1 MSELHQTAL
10 VKDAKRVVIKIGS
23 SLLTN
28 NGKGIDS
35 REIARWAA
43 QIAHLHQAGQQVILV
58 SSGAIAEGMARL
70 GWAQRPK
77 LVNQLQAA
85 AAVGQIAL
93 AQAYETAFN
102 EYGIQTAQVLLTHE
116 DLADRHRYL
125 NARSAL
131 NTLLELNVI
140 PIINEND
147 TVITKEIRLGDNDT
161 LGALV
166 ANLLE
171 AEVYVILTDQ
181 EGLYDSDPR
190 KNSNAQFI
198 HRAEAGD
205 PALEKMAGGAGT
217 HVGTGGMLTKVLAAK
232 RAARSGAHTII
243 ASGHVDNLL
252 PRLMQGES
260 IGTELLAKIPI
271 LSARKQWLA
280 AHLHVSGYLVL
291 DEGAIQALTHQGKS
305 LLPIGITEVRGDFG
319 RGDLVACIDQEGNE
333 YARGLVSYSAE
344 DARKIIGK
352 PSSQIES
359 ILGAVT
365 ATDMIHRDHMI
376 IHH

>member
-1 MSELHQTAL
+1 M
-10 VKDAKRVVIKIGS
+10 
-23 SLLTN
+23 
-28 NGKGIDS
+28 
-35 REIARWAA
+35 
-43 QIAHLHQAGQQVILV
+43 V

-70 GWAQRPK
+70 NWRKRPK
-77 LVNQLQAA
+77 IVSQLQAA

-102 EYGIQTAQVLLTHE
+102 QYGIQTAQVLLTHD

-147 TVITKEIRLGDNDT
+147 TVITKEIQLGDNDT

-190 KNSNAQFI
+190 KTKRLNLSTVLSWRSCARSKWQVV
-198 HRAEAGD
+198 RA
-205 PALEKMAGGAGT
+205 LMW
-217 HVGTGGMLTKVLAAK
+217 VLGMLTKILAAK
-232 RAARSGAHTII
+232 RRTQWCTYHYCEWSRRQPT
-243 ASGHVDNLL
+243 
-252 PRLMQGES
+252 PRLSEGES
-260 IGTELLAKIPI
+260 IGTELYAKIPI

-291 DEGAIQALTHQGKS
+291 DAGAINALTRQGKS
-305 LLPIGITEVRGDFG
+305 LLPIESLR
-319 RGDLVACIDQEGNE
+319 
-333 YARGLVSYSAE
+333 YAA
-344 DARKIIGK
+344 
-352 PSSQIES
+352 
-359 ILGAVT
+359 ILNA
-365 ATDMIHRDHMI
+365 AI
-376 IHH
+376 

>member
-1 MSELHQTAL
+1 MSEIQQTAL
-10 VKDAKRVVIKIGS
+10 IKDAKRVVIKIGS

-35 REIARWAA
+35 SEIARWAE
-43 QIAHLHQAGQQVILV
+43 QIAQLHKQGQQLVLV

-70 GWAQRPK
+70 GWHKRPK

-93 AQAYETAFN
+93 AQAYETAFKQ
-102 EYGIQTAQVLLTHE
+102 YGIQTAQVLLTHE

-147 TVITKEIRLGDNDT
+147 TVITKEIQLGDNDT

-171 AEVYVILTDQ
+171 AEAYVILTDQ

-190 KNSNAQFI
+190 KNKDARFI

-217 HVGTGGMLTKVLAAK
+217 HVGTGGMLTKILAAK

-252 PRLMQGES
+252 PRLSKGES
-260 IGTELLAKIPI
+260 IGTELYAKIPI

-291 DEGAIQALTHQGKS
+291 DDGAINALTRHGKS
-305 LLPIGITEVRGDFG
+305 LLPIGVTEVRGDFE
-319 RGDLVACIDQEGNE
+319 RGDLVACIDKEGNE
-333 YARGLVSYSAE
+333 YARGLVSYSAD
-344 DARKIIGK
+344 DARQIIGK
-352 PSSQIES
+352 PSNQIEK

-365 ATDMIHRDHMI
+365 DIDLIHRDNMI
-376 IHH
+376 IHN

>member
-1 MSELHQTAL
+1 MSENQQTAL
-10 VKDAKRVVIKIGS
+10 IKDANRVVIKIGS

-35 REIARWAA
+35 QEIARWAG
-43 QIAHLHQAGQQVILV
+43 QIAYLHQQGQQVVLV

-70 GWAQRPK
+70 GWNKRPK

-93 AQAYETAFN
+93 AQAYETAFKQ
-102 EYGIQTAQVLLTHE
+102 YGIQTAQILLTHD

-131 NTLLELNVI
+131 NTLLELDVI

-147 TVITKEIRLGDNDT
+147 TVITKEIQLGDNDT

-171 AEVYVILTDQ
+171 AEAYIILTDQ

-190 KNSNAQFI
+190 KNKNAQFI

-205 PALEKMAGGAGT
+205 PTLEKMAGGAGT
-217 HVGTGGMLTKVLAAK
+217 HVGTGGMLTKILAAK

-243 ASGHVDNLL
+243 ASGQVESLL
-252 PRLMQGES
+252 PRLSQGES
-260 IGTELLAKIPI
+260 IGTELYAKIPI

-291 DEGAIQALTHQGKS
+291 DEGAITALTRQGKS
-305 LLPIGITEVRGDFG
+305 LLPIGVTEVRGDFE
-319 RGDLVACIDQEGNE
+319 RGDLVACIDKEGRE

-344 DARKIIGK
+344 DARQIIGK
-352 PSSQIES
+352 PSGQIEK

-365 ATDMIHRDHMI
+365 DNDLIHRDNMI

>member
-1 MSELHQTAL
+1 MSENQQTAL
-10 VKDAKRVVIKIGS
+10 VKDAKRVVVKIGS

-35 REIARWAA
+35 QEIARWAK
-43 QIAHLHQAGQQVILV
+43 QLAHLHQRGQQVVLV
-58 SSGAIAEGMARL
+58 SSGSIAEGMARF
-70 GWAQRPK
+70 GWNKRPK

-93 AQAYETAFN
+93 AQAYETAFQ
-102 EYGIQTAQVLLTHE
+102 EHGIKTAQILLTHD
-116 DLADRHRYL
+116 DLSDRHRYL
-125 NARSAL
+125 NARSTL
-131 NTLLELNVI
+131 NTLLDLNVI

-147 TVITKEIRLGDNDT
+147 TVITKEIKLGDNDT

-171 AEVYVILTDQ
+171 AEVYIILTDQ
-181 EGLYDSDPR
+181 DGLYDSDPR
-190 KNSNAQFI
+190 KNKDAQFI

-205 PALEKMAGGAGT
+205 TALEKMAGGAGT
-217 HVGTGGMLTKVLAAK
+217 HVGTGGMMTKVLAAK

-243 ASGHVDNLL
+243 ASGSEKNLL
-252 PRLMQGES
+252 PRLCNGES
-260 IGTELLAKIPI
+260 IGTELYAQIPI

-280 AHLHVSGYLVL
+280 AHLHISGYLVL
-291 DEGAIQALTHQGKS
+291 DDGAINALTRHGKS
-305 LLPIGITEVRGDFG
+305 LLPIGVTEVRGEFE
-319 RGDLVACIDQEGNE
+319 RGDLVACIDKEGHE

-344 DARKIIGK
+344 DSRKIIGK
-352 PSSQIES
+352 PSSQIEK

-365 ATDMIHRDHMI
+365 DIDLIHRDNMI
-376 IHH
+376 IHN

>member
-1 MSELHQTAL
+1 MSEIQQTAL

-35 REIARWAA
+35 QEIARWAA
-43 QIAHLHQAGQQVILV
+43 QIAHLHQAGQQVVLV

-70 GWAQRPK
+70 GWNKRPK

-93 AQAYETAFN
+93 AQAYETAFKQ
-102 EYGIQTAQVLLTHE
+102 YDIQTAQVLLTHE

-147 TVITKEIRLGDNDT
+147 TVITKEIQLGDNDT

-171 AEVYVILTDQ
+171 AEAYVILTDQ

-190 KNSNAQFI
+190 KN
-198 HRAEAGD
+198 
-205 PALEKMAGGAGT
+205 
-217 HVGTGGMLTKVLAAK
+217 
-232 RAARSGAHTII
+232 
-243 ASGHVDNLL
+243 
-252 PRLMQGES
+252 
-260 IGTELLAKIPI
+260 
-271 LSARKQWLA
+271 
-280 AHLHVSGYLVL
+280 
-291 DEGAIQALTHQGKS
+291 KS
-305 LLPIGITEVRGDFG
+305 
-319 RGDLVACIDQEGNE
+319 
-333 YARGLVSYSAE
+333 
-344 DARKIIGK
+344 
-352 PSSQIES
+352 
-359 ILGAVT
+359 
-365 ATDMIHRDHMI
+365 
-376 IHH
+376 

>member
-1 MSELHQTAL
+1 MSENQQTAL
-10 VKDAKRVVIKIGS
+10 IKDANRVVIKIGS

-35 REIARWAA
+35 QEIARWAG
-43 QIAHLHQAGQQVILV
+43 QIAYLHQQGQQVVLV

-70 GWAQRPK
+70 GWNKRPK

-93 AQAYETAFN
+93 AQAYETAFKQ
-102 EYGIQTAQVLLTHE
+102 YGIQTAQILLTHD

-131 NTLLELNVI
+131 NTLLELDVI

-147 TVITKEIRLGDNDT
+147 TVITKEIQLGDNDT

-171 AEVYVILTDQ
+171 AEAYIILTDQ

-190 KNSNAQFI
+190 KNKNAQFI

-205 PALEKMAGGAGT
+205 PTLEKMAGGAGT
-217 HVGTGGMLTKVLAAK
+217 HVGTGGMLTKILAAK

-243 ASGHVDNLL
+243 ASGQVENLL
-252 PRLMQGES
+252 PRLSQGES
-260 IGTELLAKIPI
+260 IGTELYAKIPI

-291 DEGAIQALTHQGKS
+291 DEGAITALTLQGKS
-305 LLPIGITEVRGDFG
+305 LLPIGVTEVRGDFE
-319 RGDLVACIDQEGNE
+319 RGDLVACIDKEGRE

-344 DARKIIGK
+344 DARQIIGK
-352 PSSQIES
+352 PSGQIEK

-365 ATDMIHRDHMI
+365 DNDLIHRDNMI

>member
-1 MSELHQTAL
+1 MSDHQQTAL
-10 VKDAKRVVIKIGS
+10 VKDAKRIVIKIGS

-28 NGKGIDS
+28 NGKGINS
-35 REIARWAA
+35 AAIAHWAE
-43 QIAHLHQAGQQVILV
+43 QIAHLHQQGKQVILV

-70 GWAQRPK
+70 GWSKRPK

-102 EYGIQTAQVLLTHE
+102 KHSIQTAQILLTHD

-131 NTLLELNVI
+131 NTLLDLDVI

-147 TVITKEIRLGDNDT
+147 TVITKEIQLGDNDT

-171 AEVYVILTDQ
+171 AEAYIILTDQ

-190 KNSNAQFI
+190 KNKNAQFI
-198 HRAEAGD
+198 YRAEAGN
-205 PALEKMAGGAGT
+205 PALEQMAGGAGT

-243 ASGHVDNLL
+243 ASGHEENLL
-252 PRLMQGES
+252 LRLASGES
-260 IGTELLAKIPI
+260 IGTELYARIPI

-291 DEGAIQALTHQGKS
+291 DDGAIKALTKRGKS
-305 LLPIGITEVRGDFG
+305 LLPIGVTEVRGRFE
-319 RGDLVACIDQEGNE
+319 RGDLVACIDKEGHE
-333 YARGLVSYSAE
+333 YARGLVSYSAD
-344 DARKIIGK
+344 DAQQIIGK
-352 PSSQIES
+352 PSSQIEQ

-365 ATDMIHRDHMI
+365 DIDLIHRDNMI
-376 IHH
+376 VHH

>member
-1 MSELHQTAL
+1 MSEIQQTAL
-10 VKDAKRVVIKIGS
+10 IKDAKRVIIKIGS

-35 REIARWAA
+35 NEIARWAG
-43 QIAHLHQAGQQVILV
+43 QIAHLHQQGQQVVLV

-70 GWAQRPK
+70 GWNKRPK

-93 AQAYETAFN
+93 AQAYETAFKQ
-102 EYGIQTAQVLLTHE
+102 YGIQTAQVLLTHE

-131 NTLLELNVI
+131 NTLLELSVI

-147 TVITKEIRLGDNDT
+147 TVITKEIQLGDNDT

-171 AEVYVILTDQ
+171 AETYVILTDQ

-190 KNSNAQFI
+190 KNKDAQFI

-217 HVGTGGMLTKVLAAK
+217 HVGTGGMLTKILAAK

-243 ASGHVDNLL
+243 ASGHVENLL
-252 PRLMQGES
+252 IRLSNGES
-260 IGTELLAKIPI
+260 IGTELYAKIPI

-291 DEGAIQALTHQGKS
+291 DDGAITALTRHGKS
-305 LLPIGITEVRGDFG
+305 LLPIGVTEVRGDFE
-319 RGDLVACIDQEGNE
+319 RGDLVACIDKEGNE
-333 YARGLVSYSAE
+333 YARGLVSYGAD
-344 DARKIIGK
+344 DARQIIGK
-352 PSSQIES
+352 PSAQIEK

-365 ATDMIHRDHMI
+365 DIDLIHRDNMI
-376 IHH
+376 IHN

>member
-1 MSELHQTAL
+1 MSENQQTAL
-10 VKDAKRVVIKIGS
+10 IKDANRVVIKIGS
-23 SLLTN
+23 YLLAN

-35 REIARWAA
+35 QEIARWAG
-43 QIAHLHQAGQQVILV
+43 QIAYLHQQGQQVVLV

-70 GWAQRPK
+70 GWNKRPK

-93 AQAYETAFN
+93 AQAYETAFKQ
-102 EYGIQTAQVLLTHE
+102 YGIQTAQILLTHD

-131 NTLLELNVI
+131 NTLLELDVI

-147 TVITKEIRLGDNDT
+147 TVITKEIQLGDNDT

-171 AEVYVILTDQ
+171 AEAYIILTDQ

-190 KNSNAQFI
+190 KNKNAQFI

-205 PALEKMAGGAGT
+205 PTLEKMAGGAGT
-217 HVGTGGMLTKVLAAK
+217 HVGTGGMLTKILAAK

-243 ASGHVDNLL
+243 ASGQVESLL
-252 PRLMQGES
+252 PRLSQGES
-260 IGTELLAKIPI
+260 IGTELYAKIPI

-291 DEGAIQALTHQGKS
+291 DEGAITALTLQGKS
-305 LLPIGITEVRGDFG
+305 LLPIGVTEVRGDFE
-319 RGDLVACIDQEGNE
+319 RGDLVACIDKEGRE

-344 DARKIIGK
+344 DARQIIGK
-352 PSSQIES
+352 PSGQIEK

-365 ATDMIHRDHMI
+365 DNDLIHRDNMI

>member
-1 MSELHQTAL
+1 MSENQQTAL
-10 VKDAKRVVIKIGS
+10 IKDANRVVIKIGS

-35 REIARWAA
+35 QEIARWAG
-43 QIAHLHQAGQQVILV
+43 QIAYLHQQGQQVVLV

-70 GWAQRPK
+70 GWNKRPK

-93 AQAYETAFN
+93 AQAYETAFKQ
-102 EYGIQTAQVLLTHE
+102 YGIQTAQILLTHD

-131 NTLLELNVI
+131 NTLLELDVI

-147 TVITKEIRLGDNDT
+147 TVITKEIQLGDNDT

-171 AEVYVILTDQ
+171 AEAYIILTDQ

-190 KNSNAQFI
+190 KNKNAQFI

-205 PALEKMAGGAGT
+205 PTLEKMAGGAGT
-217 HVGTGGMLTKVLAAK
+217 HVGTGGMLTKILAAK

-243 ASGHVDNLL
+243 ASGQVESLL
-252 PRLMQGES
+252 PRLSQGES
-260 IGTELLAKIPI
+260 IGTELYAKIPI

-291 DEGAIQALTHQGKS
+291 DEGAITALTLQGKS
-305 LLPIGITEVRGDFG
+305 LLPIGVTEVRGDFE
-319 RGDLVACIDQEGNE
+319 RGDLVACIDKEGRE

-344 DARKIIGK
+344 DARQIIGK
-352 PSSQIES
+352 PSGQIEK

-365 ATDMIHRDHMI
+365 DNDLIHRDNMI

>member
-1 MSELHQTAL
+1 MSDNQQTAL
-10 VKDAKRVVIKIGS
+10 VKDAKRIVIKIGS

-28 NGKGIDS
+28 DGKGIDNAA
-35 REIARWAA
+35 IARWAE
-43 QIAHLHQAGQQVILV
+43 QIAHLHKQGQQVILV

-70 GWAQRPK
+70 NWRKRPK
-77 LVNQLQAA
+77 IVSQLQAA

-102 EYGIQTAQVLLTHE
+102 QYGIQTAQVLLTHD

-147 TVITKEIRLGDNDT
+147 TVITKEIQLGDNDT

-190 KNSNAQFI
+190 KNKEAKFI

-205 PALEKMAGGAGT
+205 PALEQMAGGAGT
-217 HVGTGGMLTKVLAAK
+217 HVGTGGMLTKILAAK

-243 ASGHVDNLL
+243 ASGRVDNLL
-252 PRLMQGES
+252 PRLSEGES
-260 IGTELLAKIPI
+260 IGTELYAKIPI

-291 DEGAIQALTHQGKS
+291 DAGAINALTRQGKS
-305 LLPIGITEVRGDFG
+305 LLPIGVTEVRGNFE
-319 RGDLVACIDQEGNE
+319 RGDLVACIDKDGNE
-333 YARGLVSYSAE
+333 YARGLISYAAD

-352 PSSQIES
+352 PSSQIGK

-365 ATDMIHRDHMI
+365 DIDLIHRDNMI

>member
-1 MSELHQTAL
+1 MSDTHQTAL

-35 REIARWAA
+35 REIARWAQ
-43 QIAHLHQAGQQVILV
+43 QIAYLHQTGQQVILV

-70 GWAQRPK
+70 GWAKRPK

-93 AQAYETAFN
+93 AQAYETAFK

-171 AEVYVILTDQ
+171 AEAYVILTDQ

-190 KNSNAQFI
+190 KNKNAQFI

-205 PALEKMAGGAGT
+205 PSLEKMAGGAGT

-243 ASGHVDNLL
+243 ANGHVENLL
-252 PRLMQGES
+252 PRLSDGES

-280 AHLHVSGYLVL
+280 AHLHVNGYLVL
-291 DEGAIQALTHQGKS
+291 DAGAINALTHLGKS
-305 LLPIGITEVRGDFG
+305 LLPIGITEVRGDFE
-319 RGDLVACIDQEGNE
+319 RGDLVACIDKEGNE

-352 PSSQIES
+352 SSSQIEN

-365 ATDMIHRDHMI
+365 AIDMIHRDNMI

>member
-1 MSELHQTAL
+1 MSENQQTAL
-10 VKDAKRVVIKIGS
+10 IKDANRVVIKIGS

-35 REIARWAA
+35 QEIARWAG
-43 QIAHLHQAGQQVILV
+43 QIAYLHQQGQQVVLV

-70 GWAQRPK
+70 GWNKRPK

-93 AQAYETAFN
+93 AQAYETAFKQ
-102 EYGIQTAQVLLTHE
+102 YGIQTAQILLTHD

-131 NTLLELNVI
+131 NTLLELDVI

-147 TVITKEIRLGDNDT
+147 TVITKEIQLGDNDT

-171 AEVYVILTDQ
+171 VEAYVILTDQ

-190 KNSNAQFI
+190 KNKNAQFI

-205 PALEKMAGGAGT
+205 PTLEKMAGGAGT
-217 HVGTGGMLTKVLAAK
+217 HVGTGGMLTKILAAK

-243 ASGHVDNLL
+243 ASGQVENLL
-252 PRLMQGES
+252 PRLSQGES
-260 IGTELLAKIPI
+260 IGTELYAKIPI

-291 DEGAIQALTHQGKS
+291 DEGAITALTLQGKS
-305 LLPIGITEVRGDFG
+305 LLPIGVTEVRGDFE
-319 RGDLVACIDQEGNE
+319 RGDLVACIDKEGRE

-344 DARKIIGK
+344 DARQIIGK
-352 PSSQIES
+352 PSGQIEK

-365 ATDMIHRDHMI
+365 DNDLIHRDNMI

>member
-1 MSELHQTAL
+1 MSENQQTAL
-10 VKDAKRVVIKIGS
+10 IKDANRVVIKIGS

-35 REIARWAA
+35 QEIARWAG
-43 QIAHLHQAGQQVILV
+43 QIAYLHQQGQQVVLV

-70 GWAQRPK
+70 GWNKRPK

-93 AQAYETAFN
+93 AQAYETAFKQ
-102 EYGIQTAQVLLTHE
+102 YGIQTAQILLTHD

-131 NTLLELNVI
+131 NTLLELDVI

-147 TVITKEIRLGDNDT
+147 TVITKEIQLGDNDT

-171 AEVYVILTDQ
+171 AEAYIILTDQ

-190 KNSNAQFI
+190 KNKNAQFI

-205 PALEKMAGGAGT
+205 PTLEKMAGGAGT
-217 HVGTGGMLTKVLAAK
+217 HVGTGGMLTKILAAK

-243 ASGHVDNLL
+243 ASGQVENLL
-252 PRLMQGES
+252 PRLSQGES
-260 IGTELLAKIPI
+260 IGTELYAKIPI

-291 DEGAIQALTHQGKS
+291 DEGAITALTRQGKS
-305 LLPIGITEVRGDFG
+305 LLPIGVTEVRGDFE
-319 RGDLVACIDQEGNE
+319 RGDLVACIDKEGRE

-344 DARKIIGK
+344 DARQIIGK
-352 PSSQIES
+352 PSGQIEK

-365 ATDMIHRDHMI
+365 DNDLIHRDNMI

>member
-1 MSELHQTAL
+1 MLENQQTAL
-10 VKDAKRVVIKIGS
+10 VKDAKRIVIKIGS

-28 NGKGIDS
+28 NGKGIDNK
-35 REIARWAA
+35 EIARWAE
-43 QIAHLHQAGQQVILV
+43 QIAHLHQRGQQVILV

-70 GWAQRPK
+70 GWTKRPK

-93 AQAYETAFN
+93 AQAYETAFK
-102 EYGIQTAQVLLTHE
+102 EYQIQTAQILLTHD
-116 DLADRHRYL
+116 DLVDRHRYL

-131 NTLLELNVI
+131 NTLLDLNVI

-147 TVITKEIRLGDNDT
+147 TVITKEIQLGDNDT

-190 KNSNAQFI
+190 KNKDAKFI
-198 HRAEAGD
+198 HRAEAGE
-205 PALEKMAGGAGT
+205 ASLEKMAGGAGT

-243 ASGHVDNLL
+243 ASGHEKNLL
-252 PRLMQGES
+252 NRLSNGES
-260 IGTELLAKIPI
+260 IGTELYAQIPI

-291 DEGAIQALTHQGKS
+291 DEGAIIALTRHHKS
-305 LLPIGITEVRGDFG
+305 LLPIGVTEVRGNFE
-319 RGDLVACIDQEGNE
+319 RGDLVACIDKDGHE
-333 YARGLVSYSAE
+333 YARGLISYSAI
-344 DARKIIGK
+344 DARQIIGK
-352 PSSQIES
+352 PSNQIEK

-365 ATDMIHRDHMI
+365 DIDLIHRDNMI
-376 IHH
+376 THH

>member
-1 MSELHQTAL
+1 MSENQQTAL
-10 VKDAKRVVIKIGS
+10 IKDANRVVIKIGS

-35 REIARWAA
+35 QEIARWAG
-43 QIAHLHQAGQQVILV
+43 QIAYLHQQGQQVVLV

-70 GWAQRPK
+70 GWNKRPK

-93 AQAYETAFN
+93 AQAYETAFKQ
-102 EYGIQTAQVLLTHE
+102 YGIQTAQILLTHD

-131 NTLLELNVI
+131 NTLLELDVI

-147 TVITKEIRLGDNDT
+147 TVITKEIQLGDNDT

-171 AEVYVILTDQ
+171 VEAYVILTDQ

-190 KNSNAQFI
+190 KNKNAQFI

-205 PALEKMAGGAGT
+205 PTLEKMAGGAGT
-217 HVGTGGMLTKVLAAK
+217 HVGTGGMLTKILA
-232 RAARSGAHTII
+232 G
-243 ASGHVDNLL
+243 GQVENLL
-252 PRLMQGES
+252 PRLSQGES
-260 IGTELLAKIPI
+260 IGTELYAKIPI

-291 DEGAIQALTHQGKS
+291 DEGAITALTRQGKS
-305 LLPIGITEVRGDFG
+305 LLPIGVTEVRGDFE
-319 RGDLVACIDQEGNE
+319 RGDLVACIDKEGRE

-344 DARKIIGK
+344 DARQIIGK
-352 PSSQIES
+352 PSGQIEK

-365 ATDMIHRDHMI
+365 DNDLIHRDNMI